1 MNHTQD
7 ANCEKI
13 ENAPLNH
20 IVPLLHPFHFQQNH
34 IDEMEATTLASIIS
48 PYPLSVEELA
58 TSESVSADDAVSGP
72 VQSFPSIS
80 HAGER

>member
-13 ENAPLNH
+13 ENATLNH
-20 IVPLLHPFHFQQNH
+20 IVPLIHPFHFQQNH

-48 PYPLSVEELA
+48 PSPLSVEELA
-58 TSESVSADDAVSGP
+58 TSELVSADDAVSGP
-72 VQSFPSIS
+72 VQLAPSIS
-80 HAGER
+80 HAGEL

>member
-7 ANCEKI
+7 ANSEKI
-13 ENAPLNH
+13 ENVPLNH

-48 PYPLSVEELA
+48 PSPLSVEELA

-72 VQSFPSIS
+72 VQLASSIS
-80 HAGER
+80 HVGEL